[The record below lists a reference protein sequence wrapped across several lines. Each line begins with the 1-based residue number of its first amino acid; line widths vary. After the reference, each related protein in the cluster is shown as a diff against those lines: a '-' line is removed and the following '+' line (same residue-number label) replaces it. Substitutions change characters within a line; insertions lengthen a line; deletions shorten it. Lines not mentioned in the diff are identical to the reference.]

1 MAQLGIKRR
10 ALGNW
15 TKSGKIG
22 SCKIGRLRRYLQSDV
37 DALLGMTTIN
47 TAQAAQPS
55 QYVEQLL
62 AQDRQQRQ
70 IEELMGRVAE
80 LERRLAAEYQRAA

>member
-1 MAQLGIKRR
+1 
-10 ALGNW
+10 
-15 TKSGKIG
+15 
-22 SCKIGRLRRYLQSDV
+22 
-37 DALLGMTTIN
+37 MTTIN